1 MKYRLVLFDADET
14 LFDFRKGEAICFA
27 ETMKDQGLPSS
38 GPSLFEDYRKI
49 SLELW
54 TALELGQITKEF
66 LKTERWRRL
75 FEKHGLN
82 GDPRRASDRYLG
94 GLSMQAHLF
103 DESLAVCEAL
113 KNHAVLGFITN
124 GVSSVQRSRLSLS
137 PLAPL
142 FDFMVISEDCGYV
155 KPDRRIFDH
164 ALEEANHTDRST
176 VLMVGD
182 RLEADILGAAN
193 AGIDSVWFNPTGLP
207 NHHGVTPTYEI
218 RKLSELPAI
227 VRGNPGR

>member
-27 ETMKDQGLPSS
+27 DTMKDQELPSS
-38 GPSLFEDYRKI
+38 GPSLFEDYKKI

-54 TALELGQITKEF
+54 TALELGQIEKDF

-82 GDPRRASDRYLG
+82 GDAKRASDRYLG
-94 GLSMQAHLF
+94 GLSNQAHLF
-103 DESLAVCEAL
+103 DDSLATCEAL
-113 KNHAVLGFITN
+113 KGRATLGFVTN
-124 GVSSVQRSRLSLS
+124 GVASVQRSRLALS
-137 PLAPL
+137 TLAPL
-142 FDFMVISEDCGYV
+142 FDFMVISEDCGYT

-164 ALEEANHTDRST
+164 ALSQAKHADRSS

-182 RLEADILGAAN
+182 RLEADILGAKN
-193 AGIDSVWFNPTGLP
+193 AGIDSVWYNPAGLK
-207 NHHGVTPTYEI
+207 NHLGVQPTYEI
-218 RKLSELPAI
+218 RKLSELPKI
-227 VRGNPGR
+227 VRG